1 MRVSYQIATRDMI
14 TDENNFLRSENY
26 LDGKKLC
33 IDFFIIVGRKKRT
46 TTKKNK
52 INIVQ
57 KLVVLKKQS
66 FLL

>member
-33 IDFFIIVGRKKRT
+33 IDFFIIVDRKKRT

-57 KLVVLKKQS
+57 KLVLKKQS